1 MVVMSGPPISCGSP
15 SDLVRSAPEPERTLH
30 KQLLLD
36 NIDFLIDTL
45 TAEHVRR
52 QQQSPDSCPRATP
65 ENIARNQS
73 KGGDPCRYH
82 AIQRESSG
90 SDRECPCGDP
100 LTESDDPLDTVAAV
114 VLGKQTLS
122 PSERFFDR
130 IPRRTV
136 ANLREEQGDW
146 ENIRSLSREDLYE
159 AVCTA
164 SPRKGVNSERIERLQ
179 SLLEAVQKTHYTE
192 GTTLRGFSRVQYST
206 YVTFLRTISGIE
218 EQDAW
223 WLLQTAF
230 DKPVWPA
237 DPLIDELLVSLGLLD
252 PSSLGSTARHTDL
265 EKDLID
271 RHIPM
276 LYRALATHAVNS
288 DTDTCSE
295 DCEIRKFL
303 LTHRLKEQRKER
315 DGPVVV
321 DLFAGAGG
329 LSHGLSQAG
338 YDIHW
343 AIDIEPDAVATY
355 RLNHPEVPHQNVVCG
370 DVTEIDIPLK
380 IRETA
385 PDPDLIVG
393 GPPCQSLSQA
403 GYRSRRAKDDNYSVL
418 DDDRTTLYTKY
429 IEAVDDLRPKAIVM
443 ENVEGMVN
451 KVGDTDVRVIDW
463 IIEDLN
469 ALDSNGEG
477 YQVEFCLQDM
487 TELGI
492 PQERERVLLIGIR
505 NDLVVSES
513 EVEDLLDS
521 LKGSDCNQ
529 TIRQGLSGLPRLRRG
544 EGGRVLPETGR
555 GSKSQYVKQNDLH
568 EGTELCFNHQ
578 AREHPMEK
586 DRILFDEGLEP
597 GDTGWDVKYDSSG
610 EYAEYIEYDVGTADN
625 PRFRDKYR
633 KLEWSEPSPTIVAHL
648 AKDANG
654 YVLPDYY
661 EHVRPDPERADP
673 RRNRGITPREAA
685 RLQSFPDD
693 YIFLGPFTSW
703 FRQIG
708 NAVPPVAGKL
718 IGNAL
723 LVVLFDEVDGVASEI
738 EQPPASEIH
747 SDD

>member
-1 MVVMSGPPISCGSP
+1 MSGPATSCGSP
-15 SDLVRSAPEPERTLH
+15 SEQVRSAPEAERRLH
-30 KQLLLD
+30 KQILLD

-52 QQQSPDSCPRATP
+52 QQHPPAGCPRATP

-73 KGGDPCRYH
+73 KTGDPCQYH
-82 AIQRESSG
+82 AIQRRGNES
-90 SDRECPCGDP
+90 DKECPCGDP
-100 LTESDDPLDTVAAV
+100 LVDSDDPLDTVATV
-114 VLGKQTLS
+114 VLGKQAIS

-130 IPRRTV
+130 VPRRTV
-136 ANLREEQGDW
+136 ANLRESHGTW
-146 ENIRSLSREDLYE
+146 ENIATLDQEDLHE
-159 AVCTA
+159 AVRAA
-164 SPRKGVNSERIERLQ
+164 SPRKGVSTKRIECLQ
-179 SLLEAVQKTHYTE
+179 SLLEAVTETHYTE

-206 YVTFLRTISGIE
+206 YVKFLQTIPGVE

-223 WLLQTAF
+223 WIVQTAF

-252 PSSLGSTARHTDL
+252 PASSLDSTGRHTDL
-265 EKDLID
+265 EDELID
-271 RHIPM
+271 RQIPV

-288 DTDTCSE
+288 DAGNCGE
-295 DCEIRKFL
+295 NCEIRKFL
-303 LTHRLKEQRKER
+303 LTYRLEEQRKER
-315 DGPVVV
+315 EGPVVV

-338 YDIHW
+338 YDVRW

-355 RLNHPEVPHQNVVCG
+355 RLNHPEIPHQNVVCG
-370 DVTEIDIPLK
+370 DVREIDIAAEV
-380 IRETA
+380 RNAA
-385 PDPDLIVG
+385 PDPDVIVG

-403 GYRSRRAKDDNYSVL
+403 GYRSRRAKDDDYSVL
-418 DDDRTTLYTKY
+418 DDDRTNLYTKY
-429 IEAVDDLRPKAIVM
+429 VEAVDELRPKAIVM

-463 IIEDLN
+463 IIEDLK
-469 ALDSNGEG
+469 ALDKNGEG
-477 YQVEFCLQDM
+477 YQVGFRLQDM

-505 NDLVVSES
+505 NDLVVSEN

-521 LKGSDCNQ
+521 LKSTDCDR

-544 EGGRVLPETGR
+544 EGGRVLAETGR
-555 GSKSQYVKQNDLH
+555 GSKSQYVKQNRLH

-586 DRILFDEGLEP
+586 DRILFDEGLQP
-597 GDTGWDVKYDSSG
+597 GDTGWDVKYDSDG

-633 KLEWSEPSPTIVAHL
+633 KLEWSKPSPTIVAHL

-654 YVLPDYY
+654 FVLPDYY
-661 EHVRPDPERADP
+661 EHARPDREHADP

-685 RLQSFPDD
+685 RLQSFPDH

-708 NAVPPVAGKL
+708 NAVPPVAGKI
-718 IGNAL
+718 IGTAL
-723 LVVLFDEVDGVASEI
+723 WAVFSDEIDETAPTAEQHPAAEI
-738 EQPPASEIH
+738 A